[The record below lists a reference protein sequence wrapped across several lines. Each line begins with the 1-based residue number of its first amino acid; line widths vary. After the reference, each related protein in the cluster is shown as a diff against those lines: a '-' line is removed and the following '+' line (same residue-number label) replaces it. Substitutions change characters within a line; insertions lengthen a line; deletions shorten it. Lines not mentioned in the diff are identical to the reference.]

1 MISAYEY
8 ALSKLKPVPDELR
21 DEAKTILLEESFEDF
36 LDYLVE
42 KHLMPADKFLYSY
55 LNTEIRDYEPY
66 DNYNELNEKKYI
78 QFLEK
83 INLP

>member
-21 DEAKTILLEESFEDF
+21 DEAKTVLLEESFEDF
-36 LDYLVE
+36 LDFLVE
-42 KHLMPADKFLYSY
+42 KHLMPADKFFYSY